1 MKKAGNA
8 MNRTGRRI
16 VIVISSL
23 GGGGAERVVSDLCQ
37 YLADDNR
44 SVTLLTLSGKDPD
57 AYKLHPGVVRERMEI
72 RRDAYSSFQ
81 SIKFTCHQII
91 SIRRKILSLNPDVVL
106 SFIDQANIRTIM
118 SMIGSGIPVVISE
131 RIHPGLH
138 RIPKGWDVL
147 RKCFY
152 RFASATVVQTEE
164 IAEWFRHSI
173 RTRKLVVI
181 PNAVRCDDF
190 PVVAQS
196 SGRTILSV
204 GRLTHQKGFDILL
217 RAFAKSGA
225 RESGW
230 RVVLLGEGP
239 DRQALTQLAADLD
252 ISSSVEM
259 PGYVSDVP
267 RWMAE
272 AGIFAFPSRFEGFPN
287 ALLEAMQ
294 SGLACVS
301 ADCPSGPRVLIDD
314 GCNGLLVP
322 VNDVDALA
330 RSIQSLSKNELMR
343 IRLGREAA
351 KVRDRFSPA
360 HIYKLWA
367 ATLDSAMHPMS
378 LAKDNITRG
387 V

>member
-1 MKKAGNA
+1 
-8 MNRTGRRI
+8 
-16 VIVISSL
+16 
-23 GGGGAERVVSDLCQ
+23 
-37 YLADDNR
+37 
-44 SVTLLTLSGKDPD
+44 
-57 AYKLHPGVVRERMEI
+57 MEI
-72 RRDAYSSFQ
+72 RRDAYSTYQ

-91 SIRRKILSLNPDVVL
+91 SIRRKILSLNPDIVL
-106 SFIDQANIRTIM
+106 SFIDQANIRTLM
-118 SMIGSGIPVVISE
+118 SMIGSGVPVVISE

-138 RIPKGWDVL
+138 QIPKGWSVL

-164 IAEWFRHSI
+164 IAEWFSRSI
-173 RTRKLVVI
+173 RTRRLIVI
-181 PNAVRCDDF
+181 PNAVRWDDF
-190 PVVAQS
+190 PVIAKS
-196 SGRTILSV
+196 SGLTILSV

-225 RESGW
+225 GESGW

-239 DRQALTQLAADLD
+239 DRKALTQLTVDLG
-252 ISSSVEM
+252 ISNSVEM

-272 AGIFAFPSRFEGFPN
+272 AGFFAFPSRFEGFPN

-301 ADCPSGPRVLIDD
+301 ADCPSGPSVLIDH
-314 GCNGLLVP
+314 GRNGLLVP

-330 RSIQSLSKNELMR
+330 QAIQSLSKNELMR
-343 IRLGREAA
+343 SRLGREAA

-367 ATLDSAMHPMS
+367 ATLDSAIRRSRIP
-378 LAKDNITRG
+378 DW
-387 V
+387 